1 MIVCMHVP
9 PAPFFLSVHP
19 WNTYFCVC
27 VIERQILWGQFL
39 QISIRFFLLA
49 LLETFL
55 PCANDAYHRVNP

>member
-27 VIERQILWGQFL
+27 VIERQILWGPFL
-39 QISIRFFLLA
+39 QISIRFFSSGLVGNLSA
-49 LLETFL
+49 MCKRCLSQS
-55 PCANDAYHRVNP
+55 